1 MIARQKNVE
10 REMCKRMLNLNYDD
24 AGKTKSIKA
33 IDSNNNETKDLIME
47 EKSSL
52 EKSKDLIIKKIK

>member
-10 REMCKRMLNLNYDD
+10 REMCKRMLNLNDD
-24 AGKTKSIKA
+24 ADKNKSNKEA
-33 IDSNNNETKDLIME
+33 IDSNNNEIKELIME

>member
-10 REMCKRMLNLNYDD
+10 REMCKRMLNLNDD
-24 AGKTKSIKA
+24 ADKNKSIEA
-33 IDSNNNETKDLIME
+33 IDSNNNETKELIME